1 MIDKA
6 TTPLLTLAAALLL
19 LGNGLSTI
27 ASATPAT
34 PEQQG
39 CQQGE
44 QPRQQ
49 PNQPLSPESSAT
61 IRVGMPL
68 SEALALLRSRPDLAS
83 LELFDGDVVT
93 DEGEVLYLATFKT
106 DDDALLI
113 TARRRGEADALGI
126 AALTLWRNGRCEV
139 NKAKQYRNGALEPLA
154 AFTR

>member
-1 MIDKA
+1 MIDK
-6 TTPLLTLAAALLL
+6 TTPPLLSLAAALLM
-19 LGNGLSTI
+19 LGAGLSTP
-27 ASATPAT
+27 ALSAPAAPAA
-34 PEQQG
+34 PEQPTQSPS
-39 CQQGE
+39 
-44 QPRQQ
+44 QP
-49 PNQPLSPESSAT
+49 PSPEPAAT

-113 TARRRGEADALGI
+113 TARRRGEADALGVT
-126 AALTLWRNGRCEV
+126 ALTLWRNGTREV
-139 NKAKQYRNGALEPLA
+139 HQAKRYRNGALEPLD

>member
-6 TTPLLTLAAALLL
+6 TTPLLPLAAALLL

-39 CQQGE
+39 E
-44 QPRQQ
+44 QPRRQ

-113 TARRRGEADALGI
+113 TARRRGEADALGVT
-126 AALTLWRNGRCEV
+126 ALTLWRNGTREV
-139 NKAKQYRNGALEPLA
+139 NKAKRYRNGALEPLA